1 MIHSNLTGYD
11 QLMAGNCLAKEMD
24 MITIRTEEPA
34 DYPTVHVINEQAF
47 GQPAEADLVDTLRT
61 VCPEYLSLV
70 AAIERQVVGHI
81 LFTPVTT
88 QDAGNASKGMGLAPM
103 AVLPEFQR
111 QGVGSALVEH
121 GLARLRADGCP
132 FVIVLGHPEYY
143 PRFGFQPASRFD
155 LRCQWDGVPDAA
167 FMVQALA
174 AGALDGIEGVVRYR
188 DEFDTAM

>member
-1 MIHSNLTGYD
+1 
-11 QLMAGNCLAKEMD
+11 

-34 DYPTVHVINEQAF
+34 DYPTVYMINKQAF

-70 AAIERQVVGHI
+70 AVIEKRVVGHI
-81 LFTPVTT
+81 MFTPVTA
-88 QDAGNASKGMGLAPM
+88 QDATGAIKGMGLAPM
-103 AVLPEFQR
+103 AVLPEFQL

-121 GLARLRADGCP
+121 GLTRLRVDGCP

-143 PRFGFQPASRFD
+143 PRFGFQPASRFN

-167 FMVQALA
+167 FMVQALKPD
-174 AGALDGIEGVVRYR
+174 ALDGIEGVVRYR